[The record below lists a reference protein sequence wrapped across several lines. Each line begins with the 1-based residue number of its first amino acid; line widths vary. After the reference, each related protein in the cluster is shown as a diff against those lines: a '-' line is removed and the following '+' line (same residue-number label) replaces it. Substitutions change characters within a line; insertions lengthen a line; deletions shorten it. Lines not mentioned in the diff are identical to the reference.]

1 MRWYFLFLL
10 ALFPSEIWGDADLN
24 FQDAQ
29 LRLLSYVRDRIHN
42 GELTERG
49 FARMIG
55 ISQPHVHNVL
65 KGERNLSIG
74 ISDSILNI
82 FHISILDLASLE
94 DLDTNIKS
102 RKVLEPVFE
111 VPILDRPIGP
121 GLAWPAQIDQGK
133 RLPTPVPAGTVLRGL
148 VMARL
153 APDPQMDVTL
163 TGYDI
168 AILDTSERQRARPS
182 PEGLYAVE
190 RRGEVVLRYLR
201 PGSRCY
207 YLLTDA
213 TIENPAQWE
222 YLGISRSELAEL
234 IKARVLWLGRE
245 KDRKLPMSQRG
256 RFLYEVIS
264 S

>member
-1 MRWYFLFLL
+1 
-10 ALFPSEIWGDADLN
+10 
-24 FQDAQ
+24 
-29 LRLLSYVRDRIHN
+29 
-42 GELTERG
+42 
-49 FARMIG
+49 
-55 ISQPHVHNVL
+55 
-65 KGERNLSIG
+65 
-74 ISDSILNI
+74 
-82 FHISILDLASLE
+82 
-94 DLDTNIKS
+94 
-102 RKVLEPVFE
+102 LEPVFE

-121 GLAWPAQIDQGK
+121 GIPWPARIDPGQRVRTSVPTGAG
-133 RLPTPVPAGTVLRGL
+133 LPGL

-153 APDPQMDVTL
+153 APDPQMGVTL
-163 TGYDI
+163 TGYDM

-207 YLLTDA
+207 YLVTDM
-213 TIENPAQWE
+213 TLENPAQWE
-222 YLGISRSELAEL
+222 HLSISRTELSAL

>member
-1 MRWYFLFLL
+1 
-10 ALFPSEIWGDADLN
+10 
-24 FQDAQ
+24 
-29 LRLLSYVRDRIHN
+29 
-42 GELTERG
+42 
-49 FARMIG
+49 MIG

-94 DLDTNIKS
+94 DLDTNLKS
-102 RKVLEPVFE
+102 RKALEPVFEVPVPVFEVPIPVFE

-121 GLAWPAQIDQGK
+121 GIPWPAQIDQAK
-133 RLPTPVPAGTVLRGL
+133 RFRTPVPAGAGLPGL

-153 APDPQMDVTL
+153 APDPEMRETL
-163 TGYDI
+163 AGYDI

-182 PEGLYAVE
+182 PEGLYAVD
-190 RRGEVVLRYLR
+190 RNGEVVLRYLR

-207 YLLTDA
+207 YLVTDV
-213 TIENPAQWE
+213 TLENPAQWE
-222 YLGISRSELAEL
+222 YLRISRSELSGF

-264 S
+264 STK